1 MISLFSC
8 RPLRSRSNVQG
19 ADRDYQRV
27 DFTIHTPT
35 YSVKYLGSHQLCS
48 PGFAEICDTVKSI
61 YAAEKSKLKSLDHY
75 SLKLTKEELSLRDR
89 DSTEDE
95 EKVFLLRRIRFS
107 GVFKSNQRIF
117 FFTYQFSSKAESVEC
132 NVVLCK
138 SNNEAKSLAK
148 VISRAF
154 GDARSDFHQQEVASR
169 RLHAE
174 GLSENS
180 ISHLHVD
187 VISNVEANRQYY
199 NMSAFKNSR
208 SNSAASALSSDFRS
222 KSRTPDR
229 LKARSNQSCHLGAS
243 IEWERTE
250 SSLDTRHESDVE
262 KTSTSGETF
271 GCTCEKDSL
280 IKIEPAPGQ
289 TAESDKNITEAAGY
303 SEIPPEMELHN
314 EAPSKELDIQQ
325 PSQSSSTLEEEK
337 ELENIASHNSRRSY
351 DWSMVSVLEETS
363 I

>member
-8 RPLRSRSNVQG
+8 RPLRARSNASG

-27 DFTIHTPT
+27 NFNIHTPT
-35 YSVKYLGSHQLCS
+35 FSVKYLGSQQLCS
-48 PGFAEICDTVKSI
+48 PGFSEICDTVKAI
-61 YAAEKSKLKSLDHY
+61 FAQEKPKLKSLDHY

-107 GVFKSNQRIF
+107 GVSKANQRVF
-117 FFTYQFSSKAESVEC
+117 FFTYQFGSKAASVEC
-132 NVVLCK
+132 NVVWCK

-148 VISRAF
+148 IISKAF
-154 GDARSDFHQQEVASR
+154 ADARSEFHHQEVASR
-169 RLHAE
+169 KLHAE

-180 ISHLHVD
+180 VSHLHVD
-187 VISNVEANRQYY
+187 VISNLEANRQYY

-208 SNSAASALSSDFRS
+208 NNSAASAISLRS

-229 LKARSNQSCHLGAS
+229 LKRSNQSCHLGAS

-250 SSLDTRHESDVE
+250 SSLDTRHSDVE

-271 GCTCEKDSL
+271 GCTCEKESL
-280 IKIEPAPGQ
+280 LSPGL
-289 TAESDKNITEAAGY
+289 TADSDKHINTAAGC
-303 SEIPPEMELHN
+303 SEIAPETELHD
-314 EAPSKELDIQQ
+314 EASDEVDIQL
-325 PSQSSSTLEEEK
+325 PSQSSSTLAEENEV
-337 ELENIASHNSRRSY
+337 ELIGNHNSKANC

>member
-1 MISLFSC
+1 MNF
-8 RPLRSRSNVQG
+8 N
-19 ADRDYQRV
+19 
-27 DFTIHTPT
+27 IHTPT
-35 YSVKYLGSHQLCS
+35 FSVKYLGSQELYS
-48 PGFAEICDTVKSI
+48 PGFAEICDTVK
-61 YAAEKSKLKSLDHY
+61 AVFAQEKSKLKSLDHY

-107 GVFKSNQRIF
+107 GVSKANQRVF
-117 FFTYQFSSKAESVEC
+117 FFTYQFGSKAASVEC

-138 SNNEAKSLAK
+138 NNSEAKSLAK
-148 VISRAF
+148 IISKAF
-154 GDARSDFHQQEVASR
+154 ADARSELHHQEVESR
-169 RLHAE
+169 KLHAE

-187 VISNVEANRQYY
+187 VISNVEANRAYY

-208 SNSAASALSSDFRS
+208 SNSAASALSLRS

-229 LKARSNQSCHLGAS
+229 LKRSNQSCHLAAS
-243 IEWERTE
+243 IELERTE
-250 SSLDTRHESDVE
+250 SSLDTRQSDVE

-280 IKIEPAPGQ
+280 LSPCPRADNDEQI
-289 TAESDKNITEAAGY
+289 
-303 SEIPPEMELHN
+303 N
-314 EAPSKELDIQQ
+314 EAVGCSETAPERELRDGA
-325 PSQSSSTLEEEK
+325 SDEVDTKHSWQSNSALEEDK
-337 ELENIASHNSRRSY
+337 DVELIGNYNIRASC
-351 DWSMVSVLEETS
+351 DWSMVSILKETS